1 MKSKTI
7 KLTFAGIVRAKKNS
21 KTIAKI
27 NGHSAIISNP
37 KARAMEQEMVRQF
50 QDQLKA
56 QGKTDIFWVD
66 RFALTVAAKQAGTK
80 YAIKMRIFQPDN
92 IRRDLDNQATSL
104 LDGLSAAGAIVDD
117 CRQFVKSLTIEDGGI
132 DKAEPRAEIE
142 ITETAD

>member
-1 MKSKTI
+1 
-7 KLTFAGIVRAKKNS
+7 
-21 KTIAKI
+21 
-27 NGHSAIISNP
+27 
-37 KARAMEQEMVRQF
+37 MVRQF

-80 YAIKMRIFQPDN
+80 YAIKMRIYQPDN

-104 LDGLSAAGAIVDD
+104 LDGLTAAGAIVDD